1 MVQVLKTS
9 NRIKWN
15 IKECSPIYLS
25 VHPLTYICMISLSS
39 PWRDRILVKSKYTLL
54 TILTDNTYR
63 LVNFLGIFCCE
74 SREVFKMKKKCG
86 ENFTLGSGSKKKTNA
101 LRYVTVVHAFLGQ
114 TWKPDLSVIILDHD
128 TIPST

>member
-25 VHPLTYICMISLSS
+25 VHLLTYICIISLSS

-74 SREVFKMKKKCG
+74 SREVFKMKKNVGKI
-86 ENFTLGSGSKKKTNA
+86 FTICDSRSCVSRTNLKARSVSYNPGSWYHPKYIISKQGRGSAK
-101 LRYVTVVHAFLGQ
+101 YF
-114 TWKPDLSVIILDHD
+114 
-128 TIPST
+128 